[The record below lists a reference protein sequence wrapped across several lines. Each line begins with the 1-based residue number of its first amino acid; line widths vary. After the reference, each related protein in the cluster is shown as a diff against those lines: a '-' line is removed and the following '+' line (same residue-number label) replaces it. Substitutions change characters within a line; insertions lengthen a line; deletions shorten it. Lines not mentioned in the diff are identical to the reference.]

1 MDYHRRAPAVE
12 AAPDRR
18 HHVRRGATP
27 DRRYSSS
34 SDEGG
39 KAKDRVPNSNAR
51 RKASGGGGERWTSRN
66 VGNTALTSSNPHF
79 TPSGGI
85 GGSQNLT
92 SEMSN
97 GSLHN
102 RLYSYL
108 SGSEDEAEE
117 NRRALAQRSEFGL
130 QRRNST
136 SSPVDV
142 SSPSWVRSP
151 SESCDSESDHDGMV
165 PPHLIDHATSVDGTS
180 RFGENIYSR
189 IKMDSG
195 KTVIFFLLLPV
206 LAVI

>member
-1 MDYHRRAPAVE
+1 MDYQRRAAAVE
-12 AAPDRR
+12 AAASERR
-18 HHVRRGATP
+18 HHGRRGATP

-34 SDEGG
+34 SDEGE
-39 KAKDRVPNSNAR
+39 KVAKDRVPNSNAR
-51 RKASGGGGERWTSRN
+51 RKASGGGGGERWTSRN
-66 VGNTALTSSNPHF
+66 AALTSSNPHF
-79 TPSGGI
+79 TQPGSI

-108 SGSEDEAEE
+108 SGSEDEAVDS
-117 NRRALAQRSEFGL
+117 RIGLSSHRPEFGL

-151 SESCDSESDHDGMV
+151 SETCDSESEQDGMV
-165 PPHLIDHATSVDGTS
+165 PPHLGDHATSVDGTS

-195 KTVIFFLLLPV
+195 KTIIFSLL
-206 LAVI
+206 

>member
-1 MDYHRRAPAVE
+1 MDYHRRAGPAVE
-12 AAPDRR
+12 AASERR
-18 HHVRRGATP
+18 HHVRRGATS

-51 RKASGGGGERWTSRN
+51 RKASGSGERWTSRN
-66 VGNTALTSSNPHF
+66 VGNAALASSNPHF
-79 TPSGGI
+79 AASGI

-117 NRRALAQRSEFGL
+117 NRIALSQRSEFGL

-151 SESCDSESDHDGMV
+151 SESCDSESDQDGMV
-165 PPHLIDHATSVDGTS
+165 PPHLGDHATSVDGTS

-195 KTVIFFLLLPV
+195 KTVIFFSF
-206 LAVI
+206 